1 MIDTKVYS
9 LLKVYECGSFA
20 AAAKQLS
27 ITQPAVSQHIKALED
42 ELGVRIFE
50 RSSGRP
56 VVTKQGGEIIK
67 YALKM
72 VGLYN
77 SLLQNLSDGSSL
89 TTHLTV
95 GVTHTAES
103 NPIAESLAKYCSQN
117 DRVSIKMIT
126 DTISNLYSMLKTY
139 DIDIAI
145 VE

>member
-1 MIDTKVYS
+1 MSISFSYVRSEMIDTKVYS
-9 LLKVYECGSFA
+9 LLKVNECGSFA

-27 ITQPAVSQHIKALED
+27 ITQPAVSQHIKALEE

-50 RSSGRP
+50 RSSGKL
-56 VVTKQGGEIIK
+56 VLTKQGGEVVK

-77 SLLQNLSDGSSL
+77 SLRQSLSDGKSL

-103 NPIAESLAKYCSQN
+103 NPIADSLAKY
-117 DRVSIKMIT
+117 
-126 DTISNLYSMLKTY
+126 
-139 DIDIAI
+139 
-145 VE
+145 